1 MATNAF
7 RRSGATQTVSA
18 SVANATTAIQAN
30 AQVLRVTNFSSVVI
44 FISFGNSA
52 AQAATAADIPVL
64 QNTQVDLDK
73 GGATYC
79 GILAASGTAV
89 VYITPGEL

>member
-18 SVANATTAIQAN
+18 TTSNVTTAIQPN
-30 AQVLRVTNFSSVVI
+30 AQILRVTNVGSVVI
-44 FISFGNSA
+44 FICFGNSA
-52 AQAATAADIPVL
+52 AQTATAADIPVL
-64 QNTQVDLDK
+64 PNAQVDLDK

-79 GILAASGTAV
+79 GVLAASTTAT